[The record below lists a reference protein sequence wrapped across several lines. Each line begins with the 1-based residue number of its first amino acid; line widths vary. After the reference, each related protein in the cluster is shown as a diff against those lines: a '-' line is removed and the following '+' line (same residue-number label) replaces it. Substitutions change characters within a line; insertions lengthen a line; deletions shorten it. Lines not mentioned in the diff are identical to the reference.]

1 MYHVEHPAEV
11 GEPKRQ
17 LNHRRGELVPVV
29 GVDGEASDVFVG
41 LSVATKYD
49 SLDALKDEEKFAEQL
64 PLLGVHVEGERYR
77 RGRPA
82 LSRRP
87 EVSTL

>member
-1 MYHVEHPAEV
+1 
-11 GEPKRQ
+11 
-17 LNHRRGELVPVV
+17 
-29 GVDGEASDVFVG
+29 
-41 LSVATKYD
+41 
-49 SLDALKDEEKFAEQL
+49 LKDEEKFAEQL

-87 EVSTL
+87 DGVDVIKPLYSPLLLCYTNVALTISIVEIAINVLTKPQTTLAYFADELVTE